1 MINYLLVLKI
11 KKFKYIIVLFCN
23 LIVAQDQGYLWYFG
37 HGAGI
42 DFNSGSPVPISDGQL
57 NTEEG
62 CTSISDENGDLLFY
76 TDGTTVYNKSHS
88 PMVNGTNLLGDNS
101 ATQSSIILKKPNSA
115 IVYYVFTVG
124 GTSRNQGKLC
134 FSEIDISLNDGLGAV
149 TNMKNIEILSDASEK
164 VTAILHSNGIDFWI
178 VAPQYSSA
186 SYFSYL
192 VTSSGVNST
201 PIQSPIAS
209 AGYNSIGY
217 LVASPDGTKIC
228 AANYSA
234 NSLDLFDFDTHT
246 GELSF
251 KMEVTD
257 TTKPYGIAFSTNSN
271 VLYVSS
277 LDGYF
282 QFDLSA
288 GTNTAILNSKF
299 LINNVANYNQ
309 FGALQLGPDQK
320 IYTVTKNGEYVSSI
334 DYPNLLGARCHF
346 NQNSLQLAEG
356 QTSGIGLPSFFN
368 ALYDFS
374 FDISSSAFCFGDS
387 TSFYIS
393 GDVDSV
399 FWDFGDTATGAEN
412 TSNLTSPLHQFSA
425 PGDYLVTAIAVRG
438 NFSYPSNLLVTITAP
453 DSLAL
458 NIGNDTILC
467 NGDSLVLN
475 ASNRN
480 ATYLWQDMSTSE
492 SIKVGAPG
500 LYFVEVTQNV
510 CSIADSIF
518 IDVIN
523 LEIDLGRD
531 TTLCNDATTL
541 LDPTIDSVAYV
552 WQDGTTDSIFLVSN
566 AGMYWLQVTQ
576 NICSV
581 ADSIII
587 DVINLDVNLGN
598 DTTLCNDESLVL
610 DASNRNATYLWQ
622 DGSNDSKF
630 LVSNAGMYWVK
641 LSQNIC
647 SVADSIR
654 IEVINLE
661 IDLGSDT
668 TLCYGEKMLLNLT
681 LNSDT
686 YVWQD
691 GSTDSTFLVSNEGL
705 YWLKVSQNICSVA
718 DSISIAIN
726 PLVTA
731 ILSGEDSTCR
741 GVPFTDDAMISATG
755 KGPFSIELSNGD
767 SKFYHYAAENEFE
780 IPITEEGVYTISTIY
795 GSNLCIGKVTGEAV
809 YFTLPTPNAKFRV
822 EAKDVFSDLGSV
834 IFKNNSMG
842 QTSSNWSFGDDFYL
856 EDNSSMIC
864 HSYGDLDTYTIQL
877 LVEND
882 IGCRDSTVQ
891 DFVVQSNDYFLPNA
905 FTPFDRN
912 NINDYFGLNNTRVQG
927 FEMKIFDRFGKL
939 VYATDN
945 IERPWDG
952 THKGVNVLP
961 GVYAYIINLIDPTGA
976 LRKLKGNVFLID

>member
-1 MINYLLVLKI
+1 M
-11 KKFKYIIVLFCN
+11 KKYIYIIVLFYQ
-23 LIVAQDQGYLWYFG
+23 IVAAQNEGNIWCFG

-62 CTSISDENGDLLFY
+62 CASISDENGDLLFY

-88 PMVNGTNLLGDNS
+88 PMVNGTNLLADSS

-115 IVYYVFTVG
+115 IIYYVFTVG
-124 GTSRNQGKLC
+124 GTSRNQGKLYY
-134 FSEIDISLNDGLGAV
+134 SEIDISLNDGLGAV
-149 TNMKNIEILSDASEK
+149 TNMKNIELFSDASEK
-164 VTAILHSNGIDFWI
+164 ITAILHSNGNDFWI

-192 VTSSGVNST
+192 VTSSGVNTT
-201 PIQSPIAS
+201 PTQSPIDT

-251 KMEVTD
+251 KMEVAGTN
-257 TTKPYGIAFSTNSN
+257 KPYGIAFSTNSN

-334 DYPNLLGARCHF
+334 DYPNLLGALCHF

-356 QTSGIGLPSFFN
+356 HTSGIGLPSFFN

-374 FDISSSAFCFGDS
+374 FNISSSAFCFGDS

-399 FWDFGDTATGAEN
+399 FWDFGDTAAGAEN
-412 TSNLTSPLHQFSA
+412 SSNLTSPLHQFSA
-425 PGDYLVTAIAVRG
+425 PGDYLVTATAVRG
-438 NFSYPSNLLVTITAP
+438 NFSYPSDLLVTITAP

-467 NGDSLVLN
+467 DGDSLFLN

-552 WQDGTTDSIFLVSN
+552 WQDGSTDSTFLVSN

-581 ADSIII
+581 ADSIFI

-598 DTTLCNDESLVL
+598 DTTLCND
-610 DASNRNATYLWQ
+610 
-622 DGSNDSKF
+622 
-630 LVSNAGMYWVK
+630 
-641 LSQNIC
+641 
-647 SVADSIR
+647 
-654 IEVINLE
+654 
-661 IDLGSDT
+661 
-668 TLCYGEKMLLNLT
+668 
-681 LNSDT
+681 
-686 YVWQD
+686 
-691 GSTDSTFLVSNEGL
+691 
-705 YWLKVSQNICSVA
+705 
-718 DSISIAIN
+718 
-726 PLVTA
+726 
-731 ILSGEDSTCR
+731 
-741 GVPFTDDAMISATG
+741 
-755 KGPFSIELSNGD
+755 
-767 SKFYHYAAENEFE
+767 
-780 IPITEEGVYTISTIY
+780 
-795 GSNLCIGKVTGEAV
+795 
-809 YFTLPTPNAKFRV
+809 
-822 EAKDVFSDLGSV
+822 
-834 IFKNNSMG
+834 
-842 QTSSNWSFGDDFYL
+842 
-856 EDNSSMIC
+856 
-864 HSYGDLDTYTIQL
+864 
-877 LVEND
+877 
-882 IGCRDSTVQ
+882 
-891 DFVVQSNDYFLPNA
+891 
-905 FTPFDRN
+905 
-912 NINDYFGLNNTRVQG
+912 
-927 FEMKIFDRFGKL
+927 
-939 VYATDN
+939 
-945 IERPWDG
+945 
-952 THKGVNVLP
+952 
-961 GVYAYIINLIDPTGA
+961 
-976 LRKLKGNVFLID
+976 